1 MKKPRLSHAGPAR
14 PRATQALNT
23 GHPYAN
29 PLVYRLMH
37 PYMRILLN

>member
-1 MKKPRLSHAGPAR
+1 MKKPRLSHLHYR
-14 PRATQALNT
+14 ALNT
-23 GHPYAN
+23 GHLYAN